1 MTKLFSRLRR
11 VRWQSFVTVF
21 ALGVLFVGINS
32 LGSFALQEKNNNN
45 QKTQSAVEIGTVENV
60 DLQMQYTEGIM
71 GEWEQTITYPEAEYI
86 KVHFA
91 KLDLVEGDS
100 VTVANPA
107 KTEIYTYPGSEST
120 TGEEEGFW
128 AMSITGD
135 TAIITLHTQSNESQG
150 SENLGIIIDK
160 YTRGYPDSELA
171 EPLRAAEM
179 QAESTCGS
187 NERTDV
193 ACYESS
199 HPTEFKKANAVARLL
214 INGRWLC
221 TGWRVSPDNFLFTNE
236 HCVTSQS
243 AIENTEVWF
252 NYQRSACGG
261 GSVGSVTKVTGKD
274 LIIDDATRDFAL
286 FTVNNFD
293 SISDFGYLELDVRSP
308 IQDEEIYIPQ
318 HGAGNPKEF
327 GINSDRNTGNICRID
342 AVSRNGY
349 GAGTDTGY
357 YCDTTG
363 GSSGSPVL
371 ARSSHKVI
379 GLHHWG
385 GCFNQGVRV
394 DQIWPLV
401 EPYLSSPSQGLL
413 AHYDFEDSNLAKD
426 ATDNGYDG
434 TVSGVT
440 SASGVKGKA
449 ARFDGNDKIIVDA
462 FKNLNW
468 GDEFSVSVWFNRQG
482 QLGNYQGIVNNG
494 YYTNGSWEIRM
505 GREDSGT
512 MLGGG
517 VITLANNQAW
527 DHVNLSALTNNWHHV
542 VMAYD
547 GENLYYYLDNV
558 LQGTTTRDNGALL
571 VKNTPL
577 TIGQAGVG
585 KDNEYFYGLIDEV
598 RVYNQKLSADE
609 VQVLYEDVDNSQG
622 LLAHY
627 DFEDSNLA
635 KDATDNG
642 YDGTVSGVTSAS
654 GVKGKAARF
663 DGNDKIIVDAFKNL
677 NWGDEF
683 SVSVW
688 FNRQGQLGNYQGIVN
703 NGYYTNGSWEIRMG
717 REDSG
722 TMLGGGVITLANNQ
736 AWDHVNLSALTNNWH
751 HVVMAYDGENLY
763 YYLDNVLQGTT
774 TRDNGALLVKNT
786 PLTIGQAGVGK
797 DNEYFYGLID
807 EVRVYNQK
815 LSADEVQVLYEDVD
829 GL

>member
-21 ALGVLFVGINS
+21 ALGVLFVGINF

-107 KTEIYTYPGSEST
+107 KTEIYTYPGSEYT

-135 TAIITLHTQSNESQG
+135 AAIITLHTQSNESQG

-160 YTRGYPDSELA
+160 YTRGYSDSELA

-199 HPTEFKKANAVARLL
+199 HPTEFNKANAVARLL

-252 NYQRSACGG
+252 NYQRSTCGG
-261 GSVGSVTKVTGKD
+261 SLGSVTKVTGKD

-308 IQDEEIYIPQ
+308 VQNEEIYIPQ
-318 HGAGNPKEF
+318 HGSGHPKQF

-349 GAGTDTGY
+349 GSGTDTGY

-401 EPYLSSPSQGLL
+401 EPYLGDLVGSSYSSFRVLSNNHSSGQIGTYFNFDVEAASTALGRDLVHDERLL
-413 AHYDFEDSNLAKD
+413 
-426 ATDNGYDG
+426 
-434 TVSGVT
+434 
-440 SASGVKGKA
+440 
-449 ARFDGNDKIIVDA
+449 I
-462 FKNLNW
+462 KNLRTDQTGTAVLWTSPN
-468 GDEFSVSVWFNRQG
+468 GGSV
-482 QLGNYQGIVNNG
+482 GNGH
-494 YYTNGSWEIRM
+494 
-505 GREDSGT
+505 GRWDSGAAPGQWQT
-512 MLGGG
+512 GDTVIFIQPPSFRVLSNNHSSGQIGTYFNFDVEAASTALG
-517 VITLANNQAW
+517 
-527 DHVNLSALTNNWHHV
+527 
-542 VMAYD
+542 
-547 GENLYYYLDNV
+547 
-558 LQGTTTRDNGALL
+558 RDLVHDERLL
-571 VKNTPL
+571 
-577 TIGQAGVG
+577 I
-585 KDNEYFYGLIDEV
+585 
-598 RVYNQKLSADE
+598 
-609 VQVLYEDVDNSQG
+609 
-622 LLAHY
+622 
-627 DFEDSNLA
+627 
-635 KDATDNG
+635 
-642 YDGTVSGVTSAS
+642 
-654 GVKGKAARF
+654 
-663 DGNDKIIVDAFKNL
+663 KNL
-677 NWGDEF
+677 RTDQTGTAVLWTSPNGG
-683 SVSVW
+683 SV
-688 FNRQGQLGNYQGIVN
+688 GNGH
-703 NGYYTNGSWEIRMG
+703 G
-717 REDSG
+717 RWDSG
-722 TMLGGGVITLANNQ
+722 AAPGQWQTGDTVIFIQ
-736 AWDHVNLSALTNNWH
+736 PPSFR
-751 HVVMAYDGENLY
+751 
-763 YYLDNVLQGTT
+763 VL
-774 TRDNGALLVKNT
+774 
-786 PLTIGQAGVGK
+786 
-797 DNEYFYGLID
+797 
-807 EVRVYNQK
+807 
-815 LSADEVQVLYEDVD
+815 
-829 GL
+829 